1 MHDSIYQPAE
11 DSYLLQDSLKKYL
24 KDKPTSLKIL
34 EMGSGSGILA
44 KTCLDLGFNN
54 LLAADINPNAV
65 IHLKNQNIKT
75 VKSDL
80 FLNLKNK
87 KFNLII
93 FNPPYLP
100 EDKKEPK
107 DSQKNTTAGK
117 NGYELIIKFLKQAK
131 SPLLEKGVILL
142 LFSSLS
148 KPKIILKQAKQF
160 NYNCKLLN
168 QKSLPFFEKLYV
180 YEIKHA

>member
-11 DSYLLQDSLKKYL
+11 DSYLLQNSLKKYL
-24 KDKPTSLKIL
+24 KDKPKSLKIL

-80 FLNLKNK
+80 FLYSFHKGA
-87 KFNLII
+87 IS
-93 FNPPYLP
+93 
-100 EDKKEPK
+100 
-107 DSQKNTTAGK
+107 SQT
-117 NGYELIIKFLKQAK
+117 
-131 SPLLEKGVILL
+131 
-142 LFSSLS
+142 FS
-148 KPKIILKQAKQF
+148 
-160 NYNCKLLN
+160 
-168 QKSLPFFEKLYV
+168 
-180 YEIKHA
+180 